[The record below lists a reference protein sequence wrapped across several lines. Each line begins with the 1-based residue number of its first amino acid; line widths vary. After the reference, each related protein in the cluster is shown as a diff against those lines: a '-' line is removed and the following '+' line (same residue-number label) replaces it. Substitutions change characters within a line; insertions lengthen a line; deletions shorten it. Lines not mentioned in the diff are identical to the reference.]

1 MDLRILYIVLGAI
14 TLISLVL
21 YFSNKNKTMKLI
33 TALITVISIIVA
45 CLFSYKPLF
54 DNINYGL
61 DLQGGFE
68 VLYEIS
74 PINKEE
80 KLTSEMLYNTYQA
93 LTKRIDILGV
103 SEPEITIEGENHI
116 RVKLAG
122 ITNKEQARDILSST
136 ASLTFRDTTD
146 HLLMTSE
153 VLGGKAK
160 VTTDQQGRPAV
171 SLSIKDKDEFYEVTS
186 NISKKENNLIVIWLD
201 YDEEKDSYNNEKNS
215 CGSLSNSHCLSAATV
230 SQGFS
235 SDVII
240 SGSFTTEEAKSLV
253 ELINSGALPTKL
265 EEISSRTVEASFGAN
280 SLDKTINA
288 GIIGI
293 AIVILIMILVYRF
306 SGFIAS
312 MGVLLYTTLT
322 FLIFY
327 LINGVLTLPGIAAIL
342 LGIGM
347 AVDANV
353 ISYERIKEQLKIGK
367 KLDEA
372 FDIGNKSSLTSILDA
387 NITTM
392 IAAVIIFIFGESSVK
407 GFATMLIISIIVT
420 VLVMVYLTKFILN
433 MFVKTKFFENRPNLF
448 IGVNKKK
455 IKKSDDIEIPFK
467 KLEFVRNKKYFLS
480 VTVLIIIVGTIIA
493 FTKGANLGVDFTG
506 GTSITLNTNEKV
518 TTKELENDLKEL
530 KYTIKKEDKTSSDIT
545 IVIKEVLDK
554 DDIKELSDI
563 LEKKYNTDSNIYTVS
578 KVVKQA
584 LTKNAIYSLILA
596 SIGILIYVSFRFK
609 FNYAIAA
616 VIALCHDVIIVSLFF
631 CITRLEITSIFIAA
645 ILTII
650 GYSINDTIVT
660 FDMIRENYKKLISK
674 KERFIS
680 KKDKKKNNNVDEN
693 ILSVLTDE
701 DIIELVNNSV
711 RITFF
716 RSILT
721 TITTIIPVICLMILG
736 AREIVNFNI
745 ALLVG
750 FIAGVYSSIYISNPI
765 WLILEIRKLKR
776 PPKEHKEDDEIEE
789 IKVKEVNCYANSFF
803 NKILDI

>member
-1 MDLRILYIVLGAI
+1 MDIRIIYIVLGAI
-14 TLISLVL
+14 FLISLIL
-21 YFSNKNKTMKLI
+21 YFSSKKKTMKLVTSI
-33 TALITVISIIVA
+33 IIIISIAIG

-68 VLYEIS
+68 VLYEVS
-74 PINKEE
+74 PLNKED
-80 KLTSEMLYNTYQA
+80 KLTSEMLRNTEKS
-93 LTKRIDILGV
+93 LSKRIDILGV
-103 SEPEITIEGENHI
+103 SEPEITVEGDNHI

-160 VTTDQQGRPAV
+160 VTTDDKGRPAV
-171 SLSIKDKDEFYEVTS
+171 SLSIKDKDQFYEVTS
-186 NISKKENNLIVIWLD
+186 TISKKENNLIVIWLD
-201 YDEEKDSYNNEKNS
+201 YDEETDSYSNEKNN

-230 SQGFS
+230 SQGFA

-240 SGSFTTEEAKSLV
+240 SGNFTYEEVNNLV
-253 ELINSGALPTKL
+253 DLINSGALPTKL

-293 AIVILIMILVYRF
+293 AIVIAIMIFVYHF
-306 SGFIAS
+306 SGLIAS
-312 MGVLLYTTLT
+312 IGVLLYTSLT

-353 ISYERIKEQLKIGK
+353 ISFERIKEQLKIGN
-367 KLDEA
+367 KLEDA
-372 FDIGNKSSLTSILDA
+372 FEIGNKSSITSIIDA

-392 IAAVIIFIFGESSVK
+392 IAAIIIFIFGESSVK

-433 MFVKTKFFENRPNLF
+433 MFIKTKFFENKTNLF
-448 IGVNKKK
+448 VRVNKNK
-455 IKKSDDIEIPFK
+455 IKKSDEIEVPFQ
-467 KLEFVRNKKYFLS
+467 KLEFVRTKKYFLTF
-480 VTVLIIIVGTIIA
+480 TVLIILIGSIVA

-506 GTSITLNTNEKV
+506 GTNITLTKNDKV
-518 TTKELENDLKEL
+518 SMKKFENNLKEL
-530 KYTIKKEDKTSSDIT
+530 KYSVKKEEQTSNELT
-545 IVIKEVLDK
+545 IVIKEVLNK
-554 DDIKELSDI
+554 DDIKELSQM
-563 LEKKYNTDSNIYTVS
+563 LEEKYNTDSNIYTVS
-578 KVVKQA
+578 SVVKKA
-584 LTKNAIYSLILA
+584 LTKNAIYSLIFA
-596 SIGILIYVSFRFK
+596 SIGILIYISFRFR
-609 FNYAIAA
+609 FNYAISA
-616 VIALCHDVIIVSLFF
+616 VIALCHDVLIVLLFF
-631 CITRLEITSIFIAA
+631 CIFRIEITSIFIAA

-680 KKDKKKNNNVDEN
+680 KKDKKKNIDVNKN
-693 ILSVLTDE
+693 IMTVITDE
-701 DIIELVNNSV
+701 DLIELVNNSV

-721 TITTIIPVICLMILG
+721 TITTIVPVICLMILG
-736 AREIVNFNI
+736 AKEIVNFNI

-750 FIAGVYSSIYISNPI
+750 FIAGVYSSIYISNQI
-765 WLILEIRKLKR
+765 WLILETKKIKK
-776 PPKEHKEDDEIEE
+776 PPKIKKDDDEIEE
-789 IKVKEVNCYANSFF
+789 LKVKGVNC
-803 NKILDI
+803 